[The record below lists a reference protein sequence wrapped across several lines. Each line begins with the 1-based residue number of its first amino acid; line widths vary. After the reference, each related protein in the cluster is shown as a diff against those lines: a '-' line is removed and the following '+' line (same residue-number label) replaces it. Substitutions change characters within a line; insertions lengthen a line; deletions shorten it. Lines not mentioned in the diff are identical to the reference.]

1 MSLSESDSKLVKAAT
16 ALVLGRNAQRRKLAE
31 ETRQYATRSGKIAK
45 AYRQKILNKA
55 LATAGVDQEE
65 IRKRQLENDEADR
78 KFLAS
83 IDPILTENARLT
95 NARNKL
101 LIEGLKSKYKKFLFP
116 RVPHHLSPPP
126 PPPPPPQLPL
136 WDILTTAETITY
148 EPGAFGTP
156 LPNFSASSAAF
167 ENIVHFS
174 LPPENNSYNIIVPFL
189 WTPPAD
195 GYLNLLSV
203 VAFNGSNWW
212 GAKHGCIET
221 LVDQE
226 GSVGL
231 WLTDPQSATPQDACD
246 EQAFLSYTRDW
257 TPGCSS
263 DVGTNIIDQPIY
275 LTAPTAAQV
284 TGGQRLVISVVIA
297 VENFSDEAIGEIDFL
312 NNGKSINVTGVVLN
326 LTATP
331 NG

>member
-16 ALVLGRNAQRRKLAE
+16 ALVFGRNAQRRKLAE

-55 LATAGVDQEE
+55 FATAGIDQEE

-83 IDPILTENARLT
+83 IEPILTENARLT

-101 LIEGLKSKYKKFLFP
+101 LIEGLQSKYKKFLFP
-116 RVPHHLSPPP
+116 KPHPM

-136 WDILTTAETITY
+136 WDVLTTADSFTI
-148 EPGAFGTP
+148 EPGAFGAP
-156 LPNFSASSAAF
+156 LPNFSTSIAAF

-174 LPPENNSYNIIVPFL
+174 LPPENNSYNIVASFL

-226 GSVGL
+226 GTVGL
-231 WLTDPQSATPQDACD
+231 WLTNPQSATPQDSCD
-246 EQAFLSYTRDW
+246 EQSFLYNSRDW

-263 DVGTNIIDQPIY
+263 DVGTNVIDQPIY
-275 LTAPTAAQV
+275 LTAPTVAQV
-284 TGGQRLVISVVIA
+284 TAGQTLVISVVLA
-297 VENFSDEAIGEIDFL
+297 VQNFSDEAIGEIDFF
-312 NNGKSINVTGVVLN
+312 NNGKSINITGVILN
-326 LTATP
+326 LTSTP